1 MSDLLD
7 ERAKTHGAF
16 YNVASMA
23 QELKDAMRRGRN
35 WKVLDDTE
43 RETLEMIASKIGRI
57 LAGNPHEP
65 DHWRDVAGY
74 ATLIERALTACSA
87 SGDDPK
93 SRPAGCNRASPS
105 PSPVASVWPLS
116 PEEEEREAA
125 TRRG

>member
-7 ERAKTHGAF
+7 EREKTHGAF

-87 SGDDPK
+87 SEGGPTP
-93 SRPAGCNRASPS
+93 RPAGCSPATPAPSRA
-105 PSPVASVWPLS
+105 ASVWPLS
-116 PEEEEREAA
+116 PEEEEREVAA
-125 TRRG
+125 RRG

>member
-1 MSDLLD
+1 VSDLLD
-7 ERAKTHGAF
+7 EREKTHGAF

-74 ATLIERALTACSA
+74 ATLIERALTACNA
-87 SGDDPK
+87 SECGPTP
-93 SRPAGCNRASPS
+93 RPVERSPETIS
-105 PSPVASVWPLS
+105 LGPVTFVWPMS
-116 PEEEEREAA
+116 PEEEEREAEQ
-125 TRRG
+125 RRG

>member
-7 ERAKTHGAF
+7 EREKTHGAF

-23 QELKDAMRRGRN
+23 QELKDAMRRGCN

-74 ATLIERALTACSA
+74 ATLIERALTRNEDAFTS
-87 SGDDPK
+87 
-93 SRPAGCNRASPS
+93 
-105 PSPVASVWPLS
+105 
-116 PEEEEREAA
+116 
-125 TRRG
+125 

>member
-7 ERAKTHGAF
+7 EREKTHGAF

-87 SGDDPK
+87 SEGGPTP
-93 SRPAGCNRASPS
+93 RPAGCSPATPAPSRA
-105 PSPVASVWPLS
+105 ASVWPMS
-116 PEEEEREAA
+116 PEEEEREVAA
-125 TRRG
+125 RRG

>member
-7 ERAKTHGAF
+7 EREKTHGAF

-65 DHWRDVAGY
+65 DHWRDISGY

-87 SGDDPK
+87 SECDPTP
-93 SRPAGCNRASPS
+93 RPAGYNPATPAPSRA
-105 PSPVASVWPLS
+105 ASVWPMS
-116 PEEEEREAA
+116 PEEEEREVAA
-125 TRRG
+125 RRG

>member
-7 ERAKTHGAF
+7 EREKTHGAF

-74 ATLIERALTACSA
+74 ATLIERALTVCNA
-87 SGDDPK
+87 SECDPIP
-93 SRPAGCNRASPS
+93 RPAGGNPATPAPSRA
-105 PSPVASVWPLS
+105 ASVWPMS
-116 PEEEEREAA
+116 PEEEEREVAA
-125 TRRG
+125 RRG

>member
-7 ERAKTHGAF
+7 EREKTHGAF

-65 DHWRDVAGY
+65 DHWRDIAGY

-87 SGDDPK
+87 SECGPIPH
-93 SRPAGCNRASPS
+93 PAGCSPATPAPS
-105 PSPVASVWPLS
+105 PAASVWPMS
-116 PEEEEREAA
+116 PEEEEREVAA
-125 TRRG
+125 RRG